1 VLAYLLEIR
10 HGGSFLGGPTDGALR
25 HHGAVAR
32 ELTHSGRLAAW
43 RSALSSLFTH
53 ASFVHL
59 LGDVAFLT
67 IFGPTIEDAVGRA
80 RFAALYLLGGFVA
93 LGVQVAVHPA
103 STVPVLGASGA
114 VAAVLG
120 AHLLLHPRA
129 RVLSL
134 VLVVF
139 FFTLVEVPAVL
150 LLAFWFAQ
158 QLYVDLAGLAR
169 VGGGPAG
176 SGGVAFL
183 AQACAFAFGLIV
195 IRLLARR
202 VRNGPA
208 LPVISA

>member
-10 HGGSFLGGPTDGALR
+10 HGGSFLGGPADSALR
-25 HHGAVAR
+25 HHGALPR
-32 ELTHSGRLAAW
+32 ELTHSSRPAAW
-43 RSALSSLFTH
+43 RSALTSLFTH

-59 LGDVAFLT
+59 LGDVAFLA
-67 IFGPTIEDAVGRA
+67 IFGPTVEDAVGRA
-80 RFAALYLLGGFVA
+80 RFAALYLLGGLVA
-93 LGVQVAVHPA
+93 LGVQVAVYPA

-120 AHLLLHPRA
+120 GYLLLHPRA

-158 QLYVDLAGLAR
+158 QLYVDLAGLTR
-169 VGGGPAG
+169 VGGGPVG

-183 AQACAFAFGLIV
+183 AQACGFAVGLLV
-195 IRLLARR
+195 IRPLARR
-202 VRNGPA
+202 ARGAPA
-208 LPVISA
+208 LPVIPA